1 MRRRSLLLSSQDVYS
16 LVPTR
21 THFRARVEHAMKAYK
36 HIAVVLFLA
45 QLCLA
50 SASADTVDSI
60 VVAEMKRQY
69 SPGVAIAIVKNG
81 RPAKVAG
88 YGLANIEHQAK
99 VTPATFFQTGSVG
112 KQFVAALVLLLVNDG
127 KLKLDE
133 PVSAYLPN
141 APPAWHSMTIRQ
153 LLTQTSGM
161 DNVDRAIDL
170 RKDYTEDA
178 LLESAYKVPPLSLP
192 GERYAY
198 SNLGYQVLGIFC
210 SKVGGR
216 FYGDQLRERLFV
228 PSGMN
233 SRIISERDIVP
244 GRAAGY
250 DRVDGVL
257 FNQQWVSP
265 SLNTTADGSLYVS
278 AQDMARWSIVLD
290 GDTVLTPAMKEAMW
304 APSTLNSGEHWD
316 YGFGWRLFSV
326 DGRRSVRHRGDW
338 QGFTSHILHFPE
350 DRLTITVLMNRSNA
364 QPHVIADKIAAQY
377 IPALRR
383 SLVAPPSAMAILK
396 TPMYIEG
403 SMNDWKAVNRL
414 ESTEPGVFEV
424 TLPLKQAMHE
434 FRILS
439 EDGKTI
445 NFGAFI
451 DEVITTLDQPKH
463 LEFAGEDFF
472 IQINTSGRYIF
483 RLDARN
489 ARKPILVVRS
499 LTVPTP

>member
-1 MRRRSLLLSSQDVYS
+1 MTDMTLSSS
-16 LVPTR
+16 P
-21 THFRARVEHAMKAYK
+21 RARVEQTIEVYK
-36 HIAVVLFLA
+36 HIAMAVFLV
-45 QLCLA
+45 QSCLA
-50 SASADTVDSI
+50 SVRADTVDDI
-60 VVAEMKRQY
+60 VMAEMTRQH
-69 SPGVAIAIVKNG
+69 SPGIAIAIAKDG
-81 RPAKVAG
+81 RPVRVAG
-88 YGLANIEHQAK
+88 YGLANIEDQAK
-99 VTPATFFQTGSVG
+99 VTPSTFFQAASMG
-112 KQFVAALVLLLVNDG
+112 KQFVAALVLLLVDDG

-133 PVSAYLPN
+133 PVSTYLPK
-141 APPAWHSMTIRQ
+141 APPTWHSVTIRQ
-153 LLTQTSGM
+153 LLTHTSGM
-161 DNVDRAIDL
+161 DRIDQAIDL
-170 RKDYTEDA
+170 RKDYTEDEI
-178 LLESAYKVPPLSLP
+178 LESAYKVPLLGPP
-192 GERYAY
+192 GERFVY
-198 SNLGYQVLGIFC
+198 SNLGYQVLGIVC

-250 DRVDGVL
+250 DRVDGVF

-265 SLNTTADGSLYVS
+265 SMNTTADGSLYVS

-290 GDTVLTPAMKEAMW
+290 GDTVLTRAMKEAMW
-304 APSTLNSGEHWD
+304 TPSTLNSGERWD
-316 YGFGWRLFSV
+316 YGFGWRLFFK

-350 DRLTITVLMNRSNA
+350 DRLTITVLMNRSNG

-383 SLVAPPSAMAILK
+383 SVVAPPSAVVIQK

-403 SMNDWKAVNRL
+403 SMNDWKPVNGL
-414 ESTEPGVFEV
+414 ESTGPGVFEA
-424 TLPLKQAMHE
+424 TLTLTQAMHE
-434 FRILS
+434 FCVLS
-439 EDGKTI
+439 EDAKTI

-451 DEVITTLDQPKH
+451 DEVIMTLDQPKD
-463 LEFAGEDFF
+463 LEFEGEDFF
-472 IQINTSGRYIF
+472 IQINTPGRYIF

-489 ARKPILVVRS
+489 ARKPTLIVRP

>member
-1 MRRRSLLLSSQDVYS
+1 
-16 LVPTR
+16 
-21 THFRARVEHAMKAYK
+21 MKEYK
-36 HIAVVLFLA
+36 HTAVVLLLA

-50 SASADTVDSI
+50 SASADTVDGI
-60 VVAEMKRQY
+60 VMAEMKRQH

-81 RPAKVAG
+81 RPVQVTG
-88 YGLANIEHQAK
+88 YGLANIEQQTK
-99 VTPATFFQTGSVG
+99 VTPTTFLQTGSVG
-112 KQFVAALVLLLVNDG
+112 KQFVAALVLVLVNDG

-133 PVSAYLPN
+133 PVSTYLPN
-141 APPAWHSMTIRQ
+141 APSTWQPITIRL

-161 DNVDRAIDL
+161 DGIDRAIDL
-170 RKDYTEDA
+170 RKDYTEDE
-178 LLESAYKVPPLSLP
+178 LLESAYKVPLLSPP
-192 GERYAY
+192 GERFAY
-198 SNLGYQVLGIFC
+198 SNLGYQVLGIIC

-216 FYGDQLRERLFV
+216 FYGDQLRDRIFV

-257 FNQQWVSP
+257 FNQEWVSP

-290 GDTVLTPAMKEAMW
+290 GDTVLTRAMKEAMW
-304 APSTLNSGEHWD
+304 TPSTLNSGERWD

-364 QPHVIADKIAAQY
+364 RPHVIADKIAAHY

-383 SLVAPPSAMAILK
+383 YAVAPPSRTVILE
-396 TPMYIEG
+396 TPMYIAG
-403 SMNDWKAVNRL
+403 SMNGWKTVNRL
-414 ESTEPGVFEV
+414 ESREPGVLEA
-424 TLPLKQAMHE
+424 TLELKQAMHE

-451 DEVITTLDQPKH
+451 DEVIAMLDQPKY

-472 IQINTSGRYIF
+472 IQINSPGQYIF

-489 ARKPILVVRS
+489 ARKPTLVVRS